1 LKGKTLLILI
11 LFWTMLPT
19 IIKFALTS
27 YSYIVDVNISFAK
40 VEGELLHLKGTIK
53 IDALEM
59 LKKMGKA

>member
-1 LKGKTLLILI
+1 
-11 LFWTMLPT
+11 MLPT

-27 YSYIVDVNISFAK
+27 HPYIVDVNISFAK